1 MRLTLVLATLAGGGA
16 ERTASVLAGAWAG
29 RGHQVTIITLAKDD
43 VPAYTLHSAIT
54 YRQLRVW
61 GRPAQNIFYGLFRQL
76 KAIRALRRVLQQ
88 SNPDFI
94 ISFMDVPNV
103 VTLFAGRGL
112 NVPIIVTEHVHPAF
126 HRIGRIWD
134 FLRRFSYPRGIL
146 VGVSKP
152 IIEWFQ
158 CRINVNARVIP
169 NPVDL
174 PVLPA
179 SHRAPQDDEKP
190 HVIIGMGRLVPQK
203 GFDLLLQAFSRI
215 ASRHHGWRLKIIGD
229 GPLRKTLQE
238 QSENL
243 GIADRVEFTG
253 LLADPFPVLR
263 AADLFVF
270 SSRFEGFGN
279 ALCEAMACG
288 LPVISFDCPSGPS
301 EVVRHGVDGI
311 LVPAEDVNALSAA
324 MDRLMSDAQTRIRL
338 AARATEIVARYGV
351 EPVMGIWDQLFA
363 EILVKGSRPAAEAQ
377 RR

>member
-1 MRLTLVLATLAGGGA
+1 MVTLT
-16 ERTASVLAGAWAG
+16 
-29 RGHQVTIITLAKDD
+29 KDD
-43 VPAYTLHSAIT
+43 VPAYTLNSAIT
-54 YRQLRVW
+54 LRQLRVW
-61 GRPAQNIFYGLFRQL
+61 GQPAQNIFYGLFRQL
-76 KAIRALRRVLQQ
+76 KTIRALRRALQQ

-112 NVPIIVTEHVHPAF
+112 GVPIVVTEHVHPAYQP
-126 HRIGRIWD
+126 IGRIWD

-152 IIEWFQ
+152 IIDWFQ
-158 CRINVNARVIP
+158 SRMNVNARVIP

-174 PVLPA
+174 PVLPLLRRP
-179 SHRAPQDDEKP
+179 SPDDKKT
-190 HVIIGMGRLVPQK
+190 HVIAGMGRLVPQK
-203 GFDLLLQAFSRI
+203 GFDLLLHAFSRI
-215 ASRHHGWRLKIIGD
+215 ASRHPGWRLKIIGD
-229 GPLRKTLQE
+229 GPLRETLQE
-238 QSENL
+238 QSEKL

-253 LLADPFPVLR
+253 LLADPFPILR

-311 LVPAEDVNALSAA
+311 LVAAEDVSALSEA
-324 MDRLMSDAQTRIRL
+324 MDSLMNDTQMRMRL
-338 AARATEIVARYGV
+338 AARATEIVTRYGV
-351 EPVMGIWDQLFA
+351 EPVMSIWDQLFA
-363 EILVKGSRPAAEAQ
+363 EILVGDSTPAAEAH